1 LRLRHRFFLVRRLR
15 TLRDPHMT
23 LTNQETTAILVGL
36 RLLQHTNI
44 PGTSIYNIPATLPG
58 QGVVRVGLLG
68 GSGLVQHALKGEYR
82 ILLCCRPFCGARKR
96 LRYGGK
102 ELRNWG

>member
-1 LRLRHRFFLVRRLR
+1 
-15 TLRDPHMT
+15 MT

-58 QGVVRVGLLG
+58 QGVVRVGLPLTAEEIDD
-68 GSGLVQHALKGEYR
+68 LCERINCGET
-82 ILLCCRPFCGARKR
+82 A
-96 LRYGGK
+96 
-102 ELRNWG
+102 